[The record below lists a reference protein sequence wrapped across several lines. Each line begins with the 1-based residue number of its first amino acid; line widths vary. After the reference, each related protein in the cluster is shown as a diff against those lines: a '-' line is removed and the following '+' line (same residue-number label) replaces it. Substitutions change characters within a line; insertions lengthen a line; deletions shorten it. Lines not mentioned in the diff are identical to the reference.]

1 MQASQFGAYCR
12 RAASSLH
19 DLFEIGHAFDE
30 LANPLLRKPNTHLPG
45 SLPQGRNS
53 PQRPAYGLYA
63 EQLSGS
69 PFIAARGTKSV
80 PGSTASGRASGTPAA
95 SRHYLFGKTAP
106 NLGDH
111 EVALDEHRWNPA
123 DAERADL
130 FKSQVRQKC
139 DVTNRWN
146 RA

>member
-1 MQASQFGAYCR
+1 MQASQFGAHYR

-53 PQRPAYGLYA
+53 PQRPAYGLNA

-69 PFIAARGTKSV
+69 PFTRRVAPKAFLALPHPAELPAHRPLQGTICLGRPRPISATMSWRSASIAGTRPMPSEPTCSSRKSD
-80 PGSTASGRASGTPAA
+80 
-95 SRHYLFGKTAP
+95 K
-106 NLGDH
+106 N
-111 EVALDEHRWNPA
+111 
-123 DAERADL
+123 
-130 FKSQVRQKC
+130 
-139 DVTNRWN
+139 VT
-146 RA
+146 